1 MNPENTATIAPTITS
16 SLQQWLNYWSSIHVT
31 AIDLGLER
39 IRPVAEYLQLLKP
52 SAHVIT
58 VAGTNG
64 KGSTTTTIAAI
75 YQAAGYQV
83 GLYQSPHIY
92 RFNERIKKNGVEV
105 DDATLI
111 AAFVAVEQARL
122 ACQLPLSFFE
132 ATTLAAFWIFQQQAC
147 DIWVLEVGLGG
158 RLDAVNLIDPN
169 VAVITNI
176 GLDHVE
182 WLGNSI
188 EKIAF
193 EKAGIMRPAI
203 PVVYAE
209 PATQAPE
216 SNPVPQAIIERA
228 QQLNCRLYV
237 AGRDYSW
244 QGTGHWQKTDDTFY
258 YASPSCTLALPVPK
272 LAPVNVAAAISA
284 VLLGTPKVSNAAIV
298 QGVDTAYIAGRFEV
312 RQFKGRTLILDVAHN
327 VHGVQFLLN
336 QLQAYQQQQL
346 SAKGVN
352 ADKSPNSENLR
363 GKNPKIH
370 LVFSMLAD
378 KDMAGV
384 ASLLRPVVAHWYI
397 AALDNERAASLTQ
410 LRHAITGL
418 EAVQQS
424 PESQPD
430 QAQPV
435 SEHETITAAFSAALN
450 HSQPQDIIMVC
461 GSFHTLE
468 AVWES
473 LATWQ

>member
-1 MNPENTATIAPTITS
+1 MTSENNAVTTPPVATPDASS
-16 SLQQWLNYWSSIHVT
+16 SLQQWLDYWSSIHVT

-39 IRPVAEYLQLLKP
+39 IRPVAEYLHLLKP
-52 SAHVIT
+52 LAHVVT

-92 RFNERIKKNGVEV
+92 RFNERIKKNGAEAE
-105 DDATLI
+105 DATLI
-111 AAFVAVEQARL
+111 AAFVAVEQARV
-122 ACQLPLSFFE
+122 ACQLTLSFFE

-158 RLDAVNLIDPN
+158 RLDAVNLIDPH

-203 PVVYAE
+203 PVIYAE
-209 PATQAPE
+209 PAGQAPE

-228 QQLNCRLYV
+228 QQLNCPLYV

-244 QGTGHWQKTDDTFY
+244 QTTDDTFY
-258 YASPSCTLALPVPK
+258 YASPSCTLALPIPK

-284 VLLGTPKVSNAAIV
+284 VLLGTPSVNQAAIIH
-298 QGVDTAYIAGRFEV
+298 GVNAAYIAGRFEV
-312 RQFKGRTLILDVAHN
+312 RQFQDRTLILDVAHN
-327 VHGVQFLLN
+327 VHGVQFLLH
-336 QLQAYQQQQL
+336 QLQSHQQQL
-346 SAKGVN
+346 SAKGMN
-352 ADKSPNSENLR
+352 DKT
-363 GKNPKIH
+363 PKIH

-384 ASLLRPVVAHWYI
+384 AKLLKPVVAHWYI
-397 AALDNERAASLTQ
+397 AALGNERAASLSQ
-410 LRHAITGL
+410 LSQAITGL

-424 PESQPD
+424 PESQD

-435 SEHETITAAFSAALN
+435 SEHATITAAFSAALN

>member
-1 MNPENTATIAPTITS
+1 MPPVTTPDASS
-16 SLQQWLNYWSSIHVT
+16 SLQQWLAYWSSIHVT

-52 SAHVIT
+52 SAHVVT

-92 RFNERIKKNGVEV
+92 RFNERIKLNGVES

-111 AAFVAVEQARL
+111 AAFVAVEQARV

-132 ATTLAAFWIFQQQAC
+132 ATTLAAFWVFQQQAC
-147 DIWVLEVGLGG
+147 EIWVLEVGLGG
-158 RLDAVNLIDPN
+158 RLDAVNLIDPQ

-209 PATQAPE
+209 PAGQAPE

-228 QQLNCRLYV
+228 QQLNCPLYV

-244 QGTGHWQKTDDTFY
+244 QSTDDTFY
-258 YASPSCTLALPVPK
+258 YASPSCTLALPIPK

-284 VLLGTPKVSNAAIV
+284 VLLGTPSVNQAAILH
-298 QGVDTAYIAGRFEV
+298 GVNAAYIAGRFEV
-312 RQFKGRTLILDVAHN
+312 RQFQDRTLILDVAHN
-327 VHGVQFLLN
+327 VHGVQFLLH
-336 QLQAYQQQQL
+336 QLQAHQQQL
-346 SAKGVN
+346 SAKGMN
-352 ADKSPNSENLR
+352 DKT
-363 GKNPKIH
+363 PKIH

-384 ASLLRPVVAHWYI
+384 ANLLKPVVAHWYI
-397 AALDNERAASLTQ
+397 AALDNERAASLSQ
-410 LRHAITGL
+410 LRQAITGL
-418 EAVQQS
+418 DTVQQKLQS
-424 PESQPD
+424 RPD
-430 QAQPV
+430 QANPV
-435 SEHETITAAFSAALN
+435 SEYATITAAFSAALN

>member
-1 MNPENTATIAPTITS
+1 MNPENTAATAPTAS
-16 SLQQWLNYWSSIHVT
+16 ASLQQWLDYWSSIHVT

-39 IRPVAEYLQLLKP
+39 IRPVAEYLHLLTP
-52 SAHVIT
+52 SAHIIT

-92 RFNERIKKNGVEV
+92 RFNERIKLNSVEV
-105 DDATLI
+105 EDATLI

-122 ACQLPLSFFE
+122 ACQLSLSFFE
-132 ATTLAAFWIFQQQAC
+132 ATTLAAFWVFQQQAC

-182 WLGNSI
+182 WLGNTI

-193 EKAGIMRPAI
+193 EKAGIMRPDI

-209 PATQAPE
+209 PTMQNSE
-216 SNPVPQAIIERA
+216 TNWVPQAIIDQA
-228 QQLNCRLYV
+228 QQLNCPLYL
-237 AGRDYSW
+237 AGRDY
-244 QGTGHWQKTDDTFY
+244 HWQTTDDSFY
-258 YASPSCTLALPVPK
+258 YASPSCTLTLPLPK
-272 LAPVNVAAAISA
+272 LAAVNVAAAISA
-284 VLLGTPKVSNAAIV
+284 VLLGTPQLSNAAIV
-298 QGVDTAYIAGRFEV
+298 QGIETAYIAGRFEV
-312 RQFKGRTLILDVAHN
+312 RQFKDRTLILDVAHN
-327 VHGVQFLLN
+327 VHGVQFLLG
-336 QLQAYQQQQL
+336 QLQAYQQKYLQQQL
-346 SAKGVN
+346 AGASQSAQHP
-352 ADKSPNSENLR
+352 A
-363 GKNPKIH
+363 GKKPKIH

-384 ASLLRPVVAHWYI
+384 ATLLKPVVQHWYI
-397 AALDNERAASLTQ
+397 AALDGERAASLTQ
-410 LRHAITGL
+410 LRQAL
-418 EAVQQS
+418 DNAPPVQPQHI
-424 PESQPD
+424 
-430 QAQPV
+430 
-435 SEHETITAAFSAALN
+435 SEHQSITAAFIAALN

>member
-1 MNPENTATIAPTITS
+1 MNTENTATIAPTITS
-16 SLQQWLNYWSSIHVT
+16 SLQQWLDYWSSIHVT

-39 IRPVAEYLQLLKP
+39 IRPVAEYLHLLNP
-52 SAHVIT
+52 LAHVVT

-92 RFNERIKKNGVEV
+92 RFNERIKKNGAEVE
-105 DDATLI
+105 DATLI
-111 AAFVAVEQARL
+111 AAFVAVEQARV
-122 ACQLPLSFFE
+122 ACNLPLSFFE
-132 ATTLAAFWIFQQQAC
+132 ATTLAAFWVFQQQAC

-158 RLDAVNLIDPN
+158 RLDAVNLIDPQ

-182 WLGNSI
+182 WLGSSI

-209 PATQAPE
+209 PAGQAPE

-228 QQLNCRLYV
+228 QQLNCPLYV

-244 QGTGHWQKTDDTFY
+244 QKTDDTFC
-258 YASPSCTLALPVPK
+258 YASPSCTLALSIPK

-284 VLLGTPKVSNAAIV
+284 VLLGTPSVDQAAII
-298 QGVDTAYIAGRFEV
+298 QGVKTAHIAGRFEV
-312 RQFKGRTLILDVAHN
+312 RQFQDRTLILDVAHN

-336 QLQAYQQQQL
+336 QLQAYQQHL
-346 SAKGVN
+346 S
-352 ADKSPNSENLR
+352 DKSPNSENLR

-384 ASLLRPVVAHWYI
+384 ASLLKPVVEHWYI
-397 AALDNERAASLTQ
+397 AALGNERAASLTQ

-424 PESQPD
+424 SESQPD

>member
-1 MNPENTATIAPTITS
+1 MTSENNPVTTPPVATPDASS
-16 SLQQWLNYWSSIHVT
+16 SLQQWLAYWSSIHVT

-52 SAHVIT
+52 SARVVT

-92 RFNERIKKNGVEV
+92 RFNERIKLNGAEV
-105 DDATLI
+105 DDANLI
-111 AAFVAVEQARL
+111 AAFVAVEHARV

-132 ATTLAAFWIFQQQAC
+132 ATTLAAFWIFQQEAC

-158 RLDAVNLIDPN
+158 RLDAVNLIDPHL
-169 VAVITNI
+169 AVITNI

-203 PVVYAE
+203 PVIYAE
-209 PATQAPE
+209 PAGQAPE
-216 SNPVPQAIIERA
+216 SNPVPQAIIEWA
-228 QQLNCRLYV
+228 QQINCPLYV

-244 QGTGHWQKTDDTFY
+244 QTTDDTFY
-258 YASPSCTLALPVPK
+258 YASPSCTLALPIPK

-284 VLLGTPKVSNAAIV
+284 VLLGTPAIDQAAII
-298 QGVDTAYIAGRFEV
+298 QGVKTAYIAGRFEV
-312 RQFKGRTLILDVAHN
+312 RQFQDRTLILDVAHN
-327 VHGVQFLLN
+327 VHGVQFLLH
-336 QLQAYQQQQL
+336 QLQFHQQQL
-346 SAKGVN
+346 SAKGMN
-352 ADKSPNSENLR
+352 DKT
-363 GKNPKIH
+363 PKIH

-384 ASLLRPVVAHWYI
+384 AKLLKPVVAHWYI
-397 AALDNERAASLTQ
+397 AALGNERAASLSQ
-410 LRHAITGL
+410 LSQAITGL

-424 PESQPD
+424 PESQD

-435 SEHETITAAFSAALN
+435 SEHATITAAFSAALN

>member
-1 MNPENTATIAPTITS
+1 MTANRAASVAPNALS
-16 SLQQWLNYWSSIHVT
+16 SLQQWLDYWSSIHVT

-39 IRPVAEYLQLLKP
+39 IRPVAEYLQLLTP
-52 SAHVIT
+52 SAHVVT

-92 RFNERIKKNGVEV
+92 RFNERIKLNSLEV
-105 DDATLI
+105 DDALLI
-111 AAFVAVEQARL
+111 AAFVAVEQARV

-132 ATTLAAFWIFQQQAC
+132 ATTLAAFWVFQQQAC

-182 WLGNSI
+182 WLGDTI

-203 PVVYAE
+203 PVIYAE
-209 PATQAPE
+209 PAAQSSAQNSAQSSAHQTT
-216 SNPVPQAIIERA
+216 PQAIIDQA
-228 QQLNCRLYV
+228 QQLNCPLAL
-237 AGRDYSW
+237 AGRDY
-244 QGTGHWQKTDDTFY
+244 HWQTAPDGFY
-258 YASPSCTLALPVPK
+258 YASPACTLALPVPR
-272 LAPVNVAAAISA
+272 LATVNVAAAISA
-284 VLLGTPKVSNAAIV
+284 VLLGAPEIDHAAIEH
-298 QGVDTAYIAGRFEV
+298 GIETAYIAGRFEV
-312 RQFKGRTLILDVAHN
+312 RQFKQRTVILDVAHN
-327 VHGVQFLLN
+327 VHGVQFLLG
-336 QLQAYQQQQL
+336 QLQAYQHQQQDQPRPDSL
-346 SAKGVN
+346 
-352 ADKSPNSENLR
+352 NSE
-363 GKNPKIH
+363 KPKIH

-378 KDMAGV
+378 KDISGV
-384 ASLLRPVVAHWYI
+384 ASLLKPVVAHWYI
-397 AALDNERAASLTQ
+397 AALHNERAASLTQ
-410 LRHAITGL
+410 LRQAL
-418 EAVQQS
+418 QS
-424 PESQPD
+424 MDSV
-430 QAQPV
+430 QAQDM
-435 SEHETITAAFSAALN
+435 SEHESITAAFSAALTR
-450 HSQPQDIIMVC
+450 SQPQDIIMVC

>member
-1 MNPENTATIAPTITS
+1 MNTENTATIAPTITS
-16 SLQQWLNYWSSIHVT
+16 SLQQWLDYWSSIHVT

-39 IRPVAEYLQLLKP
+39 IRPVAEYLHLLNP
-52 SAHVIT
+52 LAHVVT

-92 RFNERIKKNGVEV
+92 RFNERIKKNGAEVE
-105 DDATLI
+105 DATLI
-111 AAFVAVEQARL
+111 AAFVAVEQARV
-122 ACQLPLSFFE
+122 ACNLPLSFFE
-132 ATTLAAFWIFQQQAC
+132 ATTLAAFWVFQQQAC

-158 RLDAVNLIDPN
+158 RLDAVNLIDPQ

-182 WLGNSI
+182 WLGSSI

-209 PATQAPE
+209 PTGQAPQ

-228 QQLNCRLYV
+228 QQLNCPLYV

-244 QGTGHWQKTDDTFY
+244 QKTDDTFC
-258 YASPSCTLALPVPK
+258 YASPSCTLALSIPK

-284 VLLGTPKVSNAAIV
+284 VLLGTPSVDQAAII
-298 QGVDTAYIAGRFEV
+298 QGVKTAHIAGRFEV
-312 RQFKGRTLILDVAHN
+312 RQFQDRTLILDVAHN

-336 QLQAYQQQQL
+336 QLQAYQQHL
-346 SAKGVN
+346 S
-352 ADKSPNSENLR
+352 DKSPNSENLR

-384 ASLLRPVVAHWYI
+384 ASLLKPVVEHWYI

-424 PESQPD
+424 PESQD

-435 SEHETITAAFSAALN
+435 SEHATITAAFSAALN

-461 GSFHTLE
+461 GSFYTLE

>member
-1 MNPENTATIAPTITS
+1 MNTENTATIAPTITS
-16 SLQQWLNYWSSIHVT
+16 SLQQWLDYWSSIHVT

-39 IRPVAEYLQLLKP
+39 IRPVAEYLHLLKP
-52 SAHVIT
+52 LAHVVT

-92 RFNERIKKNGVEV
+92 RFNERIKKNGAEAE
-105 DDATLI
+105 DATLI
-111 AAFVAVEQARL
+111 AAFVAVEQARV
-122 ACQLPLSFFE
+122 ACQLTLSFFE

-158 RLDAVNLIDPN
+158 RLDAVNLIDPH

-193 EKAGIMRPAI
+193 EKAGIMRTAI
-203 PVVYAE
+203 PVIYAE
-209 PATQAPE
+209 PAGQGPE
-216 SNPVPQAIIERA
+216 SNPVPQAIIERS
-228 QQLNCRLYV
+228 QQLNCPLYV

-244 QGTGHWQKTDDTFY
+244 QTTDDTFY
-258 YASPSCTLALPVPK
+258 YASPSCTLALPIPK

-284 VLLGTPKVSNAAIV
+284 VLLGTPSVNQAAIIH
-298 QGVDTAYIAGRFEV
+298 GVNAAYIAGRFEV
-312 RQFKGRTLILDVAHN
+312 RQFQDRTLILDVAHN
-327 VHGVQFLLN
+327 VHGVQFLLH
-336 QLQAYQQQQL
+336 QLQSHQQQL
-346 SAKGVN
+346 SAKGMN
-352 ADKSPNSENLR
+352 DKT
-363 GKNPKIH
+363 PKIH

-384 ASLLRPVVAHWYI
+384 ANLLKPVVAHWYI

-424 PESQPD
+424 PESQD

-435 SEHETITAAFSAALN
+435 SEHATITAAFSAALN

-461 GSFHTLE
+461 GSFYTLE